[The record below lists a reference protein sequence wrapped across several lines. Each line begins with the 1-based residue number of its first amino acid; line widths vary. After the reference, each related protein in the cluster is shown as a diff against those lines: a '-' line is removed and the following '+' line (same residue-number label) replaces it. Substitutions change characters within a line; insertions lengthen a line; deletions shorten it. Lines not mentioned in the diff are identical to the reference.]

1 MRNTVLTDRA
11 KRLRAEATR
20 VEGLLWGRLRNRQ
33 LGDWKWRRQVA
44 IGRYIADFACV
55 EAFLLIELDGGQHSD
70 ATAYDERRSEEL
82 AQLGWR
88 VMRFWNHEVLADIG
102 AVCDQIYRSC
112 GSEAPSP
119 NPLPRGG
126 EG

>member
-1 MRNTVLTDRA
+1 MRNTVLTERA
-11 KRLRAEATR
+11 KRLRTEATR
-20 VEGLLWGRLRNRQ
+20 VEGLLWGKLRNRQ
-33 LGDWKWRRQVA
+33 LGGWKWRRQVA

-55 EAFLLIELDGGQHSD
+55 EVLLIIELDGGQHSD
-70 ATAYDERRSEEL
+70 ANIYDERRSEDL

-102 AVCDQIYRSC
+102 AVRDQIFRSC
-112 GSEAPSP
+112 GPEAPSP
-119 NPLPRGG
+119 NPLLRGG

>member
-1 MRNTVLTDRA
+1 MRNTVLAERA
-11 KRLRAEATR
+11 KRLRSDATR
-20 VEGLLWGRLRNRQ
+20 VEGLLWGKLRNRQ
-33 LGDWKWRRQVA
+33 LGGWKWRRQVA

-55 EAFLLIELDGGQHSD
+55 ENLLIIELDGGQHSD
-70 ATAYDERRSEEL
+70 ATVYDERRSEDL

-102 AVCDQIYRSC
+102 AVCDQIYAAH
-112 GSEAPSP
+112 GPEAPSP